1 MLLIRECDCP
11 TPAKIAVDKRPKFC
25 YNMGQVIQ
33 ALNEVFI
40 SMNTPKVNPTTI
52 IISLVLVELL
62 GIKELM
68 VVGRNSG

>member
-1 MLLIRECDCP
+1 M
-11 TPAKIAVDKRPKFC
+11 
-25 YNMGQVIQ
+25 
-33 ALNEVFI
+33 
-40 SMNTPKVNPTTI
+40 STPKVNPTTI